1 MAKSEFNYLE
11 FDIKIDNDNETKNE
25 INLVGIHPFYIV
37 AINMKLLPL
46 EEGLFKGFNE
56 NNSKIF
62 INNEKLEP
70 FSLIHKF
77 QEIGTYKIKIE
88 VNEKLKDLSFLFY
101 KCQHLTK
108 VDLSHLDTTEVTT
121 LEGAFEGSINLEE
134 INLEN
139 INTDKLEN
147 LYGAFCACE
156 NLKEI
161 KGIENINTKNVKD
174 IRCFTCCKKLEKLN
188 LEK

>member
-1 MAKSEFNYLE
+1 MTQSEFNYLE
-11 FDIKIDNDNETKNE
+11 FYIKIENENDIINE
-25 INLVGIHPFYIV
+25 INLVGIHPFCTV
-37 AINMKLLPL
+37 GVNLKLIPL
-46 EEGLFKGFNE
+46 EQGLFKGFNE
-56 NNSKIF
+56 KNSIIY
-62 INNEKLEP
+62 INDEKLKS

-77 QEIGTYKIKIE
+77 PEIGTYKIKIE

-101 KCQHLTK
+101 KYQRVTK

-121 LEGAFEGSINLEE
+121 LEGAFECCQNLEE

-161 KGIENINTKNVKD
+161 KGIENIIQKM
-174 IRCFTCCKKLEKLN
+174 
-188 LEK
+188 

>member
-1 MAKSEFNYLE
+1 MTQSEFNYLE
-11 FDIKIDNDNETKNE
+11 FFIKIENENDTKNE
-25 INLVGIHPFYIV
+25 INLLGIHPFCIV
-37 AINMKLLPL
+37 GVNMKLIPL
-46 EEGLFKGFNE
+46 EQGLFKGFNE
-56 NNSKIF
+56 KNSKLY
-62 INNEKLEP
+62 INDEKLES

-121 LEGAFEGSINLEE
+121 LEGAFEGSQYLEE

-161 KGIENINTKNVKD
+161 KGI
-174 IRCFTCCKKLEKLN
+174 
-188 LEK
+188 